1 MGRYDEQQEVQ
12 VQTETRDTTPQR
24 SLAPSDEIELE
35 QLTRPRTNIAEREDV
50 PPDGGY
56 GWIVTAC
63 VFLINAHTWGVNA
76 AWGVLLAHFLSETT
90 FKNASHL
97 QYALIGGLSI
107 SQSLLISPL
116 VSMTNEKFGTR
127 VSLLLGTVLVSVSML
142 ASSFATETW
151 HLFLSQ
157 GACFGYG
164 MGFLYITASAVL
176 PQWFSK
182 RRSLAVGIASSGA
195 GIGGLAYNLGAGAGL
210 AELGWRWTYI
220 VLAIST
226 LVINLTC
233 AILLKDRNKLV
244 QPQKRSFDL
253 RELAHV
259 STLLIICWGWLTE
272 LGYITLLYSLPNY
285 AQSIGLTAKQGS
297 IVGAVLNLGL
307 ALGRPPI
314 GFWSDR
320 YGRIN
325 VAMIMTGLCGIFCL
339 AIWVPAKS
347 YAVLLVFALAAGT
360 VTGTFWATV
369 VPVTVEVVGMQRL
382 PLAFGMICLPLV
394 LPTTFAEGIAL
405 ELVSTSGYLTA
416 QVFVGLMYLAGAA
429 SIWGLRSWKMRE
441 LDEDKQ
447 REREGRYPIPPGSP
461 RSHDK
466 IWLTPRGLLSPQK
479 V

>member
-1 MGRYDEQQEVQ
+1 MGGPSEPRQP
-12 VQTETRDTTPQR
+12 ETPRVASQPTSAINEDG
-24 SLAPSDEIELE
+24 IEE
-35 QLTRPRTNIAEREDV
+35 GQLTGPQINVAEREDV

-76 AWGVLLAHFLSETT
+76 AWGVFLAHFLSEST
-90 FKNASHL
+90 FRHATHL

-107 SQSLLISPL
+107 SQALLVSPL
-116 VSMTNEKFGTR
+116 VAMTNEKLGTR
-127 VSLLLGTVLVSVSML
+127 VSLLFGTVLVSVSML
-142 ASSFATETW
+142 ASSFATEIW

-176 PQWFSK
+176 PQWFSQ
-182 RRSLAVGIASSGA
+182 RRSLAVGLASSGA

-210 AELGWRWTYI
+210 TDLGWRWTYI

-226 LVINLTC
+226 LVVNLTS

-244 QPQKRSFDL
+244 QPYKRSFDI
-253 RELAHV
+253 RELGHV
-259 STLLIICWGWLTE
+259 STLLIVCWGWLTE

-314 GFWSDR
+314 GYWSDR
-320 YGRIN
+320 FGRIN
-325 VAMIMTGLCGIFCL
+325 VAIFMTALCGIFCL

-347 YAVLLVFALAAGT
+347 YAVLLVFALFAGT

-369 VPVTVEVVGMQRL
+369 VPVTAEIVGMQRL
-382 PLAFGMICLPLV
+382 PLAFGMICVPLV

-416 QVFVGLMYLAGAA
+416 QVFVGCMYFAGAA

-441 LDEDKQ
+441 LDEDKKRAQ
-447 REREGRYPIPPGSP
+447 EGRFPIPAGSP
-461 RSHDK
+461 RRHDQ
-466 IWLTPRGLLSPQK
+466 IWLTSRGLLSPQK
-479 V
+479 I